1 MLDSDVR
8 ESATRVI
15 EERELWE
22 VERDCERERE
32 RTYVQIFFSHL
43 MCEITDSIVPERMR

>member
-1 MLDSDVR
+1 MIDSDVR

-32 RTYVQIFFSHL
+32 REL
-43 MCEITDSIVPERMR
+43 MFKYSSLILCVR